1 MKGYSINDPIVKEL
15 ASEYK
20 LTLEL
25 AQASMNDMLKCDEV
39 SSMTCKDCDK
49 NKCEE
54 LCKIWHKNYDNFV
67 LE

>member
-1 MKGYSINDPIVKEL
+1 MKGYSVDDPIVKEL
-15 ASEYK
+15 ANEYK

-49 NKCEE
+49 NNCEE
-54 LCKIWHKNYDNFV
+54 LCETWHTNYDEY
-67 LE
+67 LS

>member
-15 ASEYK
+15 AKEYK
-20 LTLEL
+20 LTVEI

-39 SSMTCKDCDK
+39 SSMTCKDCNK
-49 NKCEE
+49 NNCEE
-54 LCKIWHKNYDNFV
+54 LCTLWHKNYNEFV